1 MRKCIKCGADIKD
14 SAKFCDECG
23 TEQTNKLVEQ
33 SNLNINTENEKS
45 EYTSIN
51 EIANEVNE
59 VVNTTANKHKIAII
73 ISIIAIAIVLLLVII
88 NANKKPNNMTQR
100 VYDIG
105 IDLLEDVDLCLEK
118 KMSIDRLTSK
128 VSSAYDRI
136 VEYRES
142 DTYPKDEDTLGDLSL
157 EMLCSRMMPN
167 EFRTN
172 QSKIKIE
179 LYQVEE
185 FRKDLKKVLKN

>member
-1 MRKCIKCGADIKD
+1 MKKCINCGADIKD

-23 TEQTNKLVEQ
+23 TEQTNELVEQ
-33 SNLNINTENEKS
+33 SNFNIDNENEKS
-45 EYTSIN
+45 EYASIN
-51 EIANEVNE
+51 EIADEVNE
-59 VVNTTANKHKIAII
+59 IVNTTANKHKIAII
-73 ISIIAIAIVLLLVII
+73 ISIIAVAIVLLVVIY
-88 NANKKPNNMTQR
+88 ANKKPNNMTQE

-142 DTYPKDEDTLGDLSL
+142 DTYPKNEDTLGDLSL

-172 QSKIKIE
+172 QSQIKIE
-179 LYQVEE
+179 LYQVED
-185 FRKDLKKVLKN
+185 FREALKKVLKN

>member
-1 MRKCIKCGADIKD
+1 
-14 SAKFCDECG
+14 
-23 TEQTNKLVEQ
+23 
-33 SNLNINTENEKS
+33 
-45 EYTSIN
+45 
-51 EIANEVNE
+51 
-59 VVNTTANKHKIAII
+59 
-73 ISIIAIAIVLLLVII
+73 
-88 NANKKPNNMTQR
+88 MTQE

-142 DTYPKDEDTLGDLSL
+142 DTYPKDKDTLGDLSL

-172 QSKIKIE
+172 QSQIKIE
-179 LYQVEE
+179 LYQVEK
-185 FRKDLKKVLKN
+185 FREALKKELKN

>member
-1 MRKCIKCGADIKD
+1 MKYCLKCGAELKD
-14 SAKFCDECG
+14 EAKFCDECG
-23 TEQTNKLVEQ
+23 TEQTNELVEQ
-33 SNLNINTENEKS
+33 SNFNIDNENEKS
-45 EYTSIN
+45 EYASIN

-73 ISIIAIAIVLLLVII
+73 ISIIAIAIVLLVVII

-136 VEYRES
+136 VEYR
-142 DTYPKDEDTLGDLSL
+142 
-157 EMLCSRMMPN
+157 
-167 EFRTN
+167 
-172 QSKIKIE
+172 
-179 LYQVEE
+179 
-185 FRKDLKKVLKN
+185 